1 MSVNIN
7 SILCEDVRSEIGGT
21 HTLVGV
27 VSGSVETEYD
37 EFNVEY
43 TLFTTFVGLDPGNHI
58 CKFKIKTPERQEES
72 GGYSI
77 EIADEDAAALI
88 VLKGLPFRAK
98 KSGTFEIELK
108 FDGERRWRK
117 LLSLHVRVS
126 SSPADEE
133 ASTQS

>member
-43 TLFTTFVGLDPGNHI
+43 TLFTTLV
-58 CKFKIKTPERQEES
+58 
-72 GGYSI
+72 
-77 EIADEDAAALI
+77 
-88 VLKGLPFRAK
+88 
-98 KSGTFEIELK
+98 
-108 FDGERRWRK
+108 
-117 LLSLHVRVS
+117 
-126 SSPADEE
+126 
-133 ASTQS
+133 